1 LFNIK
6 TLQWD
11 NGALDFLSVG
21 PEYFSE
27 PVPPERRRNNIDL
40 VLADAMNISAGT
52 PVFIGGSDGCLAN
65 LGSLCLDASVAAIT
79 IGTSAAVRV
88 TLPQP
93 LVDTIRMIFNYL
105 LHKNTFVCGGAVNN
119 GGNILAWLAEKF
131 LAKEGKEEQ
140 YEKIFAA
147 VENVPAGSRGLIF
160 LPYLHGERAPIWDE
174 KSCGVFFGITSFHD
188 RDFFARAAMEGVC
201 FALKEILTSIELL
214 SGTIGQLRISGAVS
228 ASDVMLQ
235 MLADVTGKVVSV
247 QEGSDAS
254 ATGAAYLALK
264 ELGAI
269 NAYADLPVSDKKIIQ
284 PDTNSM
290 TVYQNQFAI
299 YQTLYPALKEAMH
312 SLHQLTAC

>member
-1 LFNIK
+1 
-6 TLQWD
+6 
-11 NGALDFLSVG
+11 
-21 PEYFSE
+21 
-27 PVPPERRRNNIDL
+27 
-40 VLADAMNISAGT
+40 
-52 PVFIGGSDGCLAN
+52 
-65 LGSLCLDASVAAIT
+65 
-79 IGTSAAVRV
+79 
-88 TLPQP
+88 
-93 LVDTIRMIFNYL
+93 
-105 LHKNTFVCGGAVNN
+105 NN

-174 KSCGVFFGITSFHD
+174 KSCGVFFGIISLHD

-228 ASDVMLQ
+228 ASEVMLQ

-269 NAYADLPVSDKKIIQ
+269 NAYADLPVSDKKFIW

-312 SLHQLTAC
+312 SLHQLTAH